1 MSETALDPAVL
12 AAALIRRP
20 SVTPK
25 DEGALDLVAAELQKL
40 GFDCR
45 RLAFGDIHNLYARRG
60 DGRPNLCF
68 SGHTDVVPAGVAE
81 AWTFDPFSAT
91 IRNGV
96 LCGRG
101 AVDMK
106 GAIAAFIAAA
116 QRFIDERGRDFTG
129 SISLLIT
136 GDEEGEA
143 VNGTRKVLDWLG
155 ECGEAIDAC
164 LVGEPTSAQQLGD
177 MIKIGRRGSM
187 TGRLTVHGVQGHTAY
202 PHLADN
208 AAHRL
213 VTMLHALTTAEL
225 DRGSEHFQ
233 PSTLQ
238 VSTIDIGNP
247 ASNVI
252 PATAQ
257 AVFNIRFNDCWTS
270 EKLEHWLR
278 ERLDEAGGRYALE
291 TSVSGE
297 SFLVAPGR
305 LSDRLAEAI
314 RRVTGRTPELS
325 TTGGTSDARFIQAHC
340 PVAEFG
346 LVGQTMHKVDERVAL
361 SDLAALTAIYHTF
374 LELFFDR
381 SISEQQPEAVM
392 AGLDPAIHAPDTA
405 PVGTSVA
412 VDHREEPG
420 DDDCE

>member
-1 MSETALDPAVL
+1 MSETVLDPAPL

-20 SVTPK
+20 SVTPH
-25 DEGALDLVAAELQKL
+25 DEGAIDLVAAALEKL
-40 GFDCR
+40 GFDCH
-45 RLAFGDIHNLYARRG
+45 RLVFGDIHNLYACRG
-60 DGRPNLCF
+60 NGRPNLCF
-68 SGHTDVVPAGVAE
+68 AGHTDVVPTGAAD
-81 AWTFDPFSAT
+81 AWSFDPFSAT
-91 IRNGV
+91 VRDGA

-116 QRFIDERGRDFTG
+116 GRFLEERGRDFAG

-143 VNGTRKVLDWLG
+143 LNGTRKVLDWLG
-155 ECGEAIDAC
+155 ARGERIDAC

-187 TGRLTVHGVQGHTAY
+187 TGRLTVHGVQGHSAY

-213 VTMLHALTTAEL
+213 VAMLHALTTAEL

-252 PATAQ
+252 PATAG
-257 AVFNIRFNDCWTS
+257 AVFNIRFNDRWTS
-270 EKLEHWLR
+270 QKLEHWLR
-278 ERLDEAGGRYALE
+278 ERLDTVGGRYALDL
-291 TSVSGE
+291 SVSGE
-297 SFLVAPGR
+297 SFLVGPGPLTER
-305 LSDRLAEAI
+305 LTEAI

-325 TTGGTSDARFIQAHC
+325 TTGGTSDARFIQAYC

-346 LVGQTMHKVDERVAL
+346 LVGQTMHKMDERVEL
-361 SDLAALTAIYHTF
+361 SDLADLGEIYHAF
-374 LELFFDR
+374 LDLFF
-381 SISEQQPEAVM
+381 EA
-392 AGLDPAIHAPDTA
+392 T
-405 PVGTSVA
+405 
-412 VDHREEPG
+412 
-420 DDDCE
+420 